1 MGGHGAGKI
10 DPMHEPST
18 QQGSQRVGVVG
29 QNNLGHLGLR
39 VSDRAWGWGFVSHRR
54 FAFVVLLS
62 SCILV
67 TLAASCFLLQI
78 GIEKAFRHFLH
89 PWIVVAAQPLCL
101 REIELQLSMVDRKVI
116 FFAHKVETEDS
127 NREVVCSWIGLLRVR
142 RSSHGKAHGI
152 ADAIERRPTA
162 IGWRIRGCRNASST
176 SFATEARLRGRE
188 RCSEPHHPAAQRKAR
203 GMRPVNRSRVLPPA

>member
-1 MGGHGAGKI
+1 
-10 DPMHEPST
+10 
-18 QQGSQRVGVVG
+18 
-29 QNNLGHLGLR
+29 
-39 VSDRAWGWGFVSHRR
+39 
-54 FAFVVLLS
+54 
-62 SCILV
+62 LV

-162 IGWRIRGCRNASST
+162 ITGVAEIAG
-176 SFATEARLRGRE
+176 SFENLLRRKLAIVTG
-188 RCSEPHHPAAQRKAR
+188 SGTVAAPSGGQWKAG
-203 GMRPVNRSRVLPPA
+203 GMRPVAVLESFHRHEVWAGQLVLLGSRKF